1 MAEEKLQEL
10 MKKYLGISLPRL
22 TMGVL
27 MLVFGILILVLPDL
41 LGYLVALYLIIN
53 GLLVILD
60 EYSKSKAVKAAS

>member
-10 MKKYLGISLPRL
+10 MRKYLGISVPRL
-22 TMGVL
+22 RMGIL
-27 MLVFGILILVLPDL
+27 MLIFGILILVLPDL